1 MYEYQSGTEAS
12 LGIIPILA
20 FVAIYAYVAFTQFKI
35 AQKCGCSDSAWWARI
50 PIMNTFLLFKMAG
63 KPNWWFVLCLI
74 PLVNIFVFAVLWIET
89 AKAIG
94 QSALMGFLVLIPIL
108 NFIALGVLAFSG
120 SSYQVP
126 PPSHAERTRQPESVA

>member
-35 AQKCGCSDSAWWARI
+35 AQKCGCSDSAWWAWI

-126 PPSHAERTRQPESVA
+126 PPSHAERPRQPESVA